1 MVMEKKSIPVPLMRL
16 LGIVMLLIISA
27 CRSQIVSLDEHASS
41 WIGRSIEDKRVILN
55 RPTSYASGV
64 GWQETLSQIPNGN
77 FILIEPVRKGCLVY
91 WEADKNRIIVAYRT
105 EGSECY

>member
-1 MVMEKKSIPVPLMRL
+1 MEKESIPVPLMRL
-16 LGIVMLLIISA
+16 LGIVILLIVSA

-55 RPTSYASGV
+55 RPTSYASRV

-77 FILIEPVRKGCLVY
+77 FILIEKDENYYKLILKRLNKTFV
-91 WEADKNRIIVAYRT
+91 
-105 EGSECY
+105 